1 MTQSEPS
8 SSTSASAG
16 GQTNPN
22 VAIVIP
28 FFQRRPGILRRALT
42 GVDAQ
47 IGIARD
53 RLHVI
58 VVDDASPVSPDDEI
72 RGFDQRLRIEVLR
85 RPNGGPGAARNYA
98 LDAIDPN
105 TEYVA
110 FLDSDDVWESEHLVS
125 AVSLLD
131 STGASFFFSNFY
143 QLRAEISAFERAGK
157 LKLEEHE
164 HLGRD
169 IYRYSGDMSAQILT
183 GNLIGTSTVVF
194 RFPAHRSLRFH
205 TAFRRAGEDYL
216 MWLDFWAHQ
225 ASFVFR
231 TTPSV
236 RYFEGV
242 NIYSG
247 VNWGSVDLVERT
259 SDEIRFLNEAL
270 TKYDLSRAL
279 KEHVERRLAGHRR
292 FRLQALRGALVR
304 MPFRTAKYLA
314 RNALGTRIARGEVS
328 NLSCLEPAESR
339 PLEQADASG
348 DIGTEAS
355 VSHRP

>member
-1 MTQSEPS
+1 MQSEPS
-8 SSTSASAG
+8 SSISASSG
-16 GQTNPN
+16 GRTNPN

-53 RLHVI
+53 RLHII
-58 VVDDASPVSPDDEI
+58 VVDDSSPVSPDDEI

-85 RPNGGPGAARNYA
+85 RSNGGPGAARNCA

-110 FLDSDDVWESEHLVS
+110 FLDSDDVWESEHLVA

-131 STGASFFFSNFY
+131 SSGASFFFSNFY
-143 QLRAEISAFERAGK
+143 QLRAQVSAFERAGK
-157 LKLEEHE
+157 LKLEDHE
-164 HLGRD
+164 HLGHD
-169 IYRYSGDMSAQILT
+169 AYRYRGDMSAQILT
-183 GNLIGTSTVVF
+183 GNVIGTPTVVF

-205 TAFRRAGEDYL
+205 TEFRRAGEDYL
-216 MWLDFWAHQ
+216 MWLDFCSQNAQ
-225 ASFVFR
+225 FVFR

-236 RYFEGV
+236 RCFDGV
-242 NIYSG
+242 NVYSG
-247 VNWGSVDLVERT
+247 VSWGTLDLVERS
-259 SDEIRFLNEAL
+259 SDEIAFLNEVLKKYFISPAL
-270 TKYDLSRAL
+270 RD
-279 KEHVERRLAGHRR
+279 HVERRVTGHRR
-292 FRLQALRGALVR
+292 FRLQALRAAFVR

-328 NLSCLEPAESR
+328 NLSRLGLAGSS
-339 PLEQADASG
+339 PLEQADVSG

-355 VSHRP
+355 VSRRP